1 MTDTSTQQEP
11 TKVPDIEITLK
22 LKLSA
27 VQNIALAL
35 DEIPGKFGRPIWTE
49 INNQVAPQIQAAQAQ
64 QPTQE

>member
-1 MTDTSTQQEP
+1 MTDTTTQQEP
-11 TKVPDIEITLK
+11 VQVPDIEITLK

-35 DEIPGKFGRPIWTE
+35 DEIPGKFGRPIWTD
-49 INNQVAPQIQAAQAQ
+49 INNQVSQQIQAAQAQ